1 MNVGLCTI
9 SDKERSVEEVIELAG
24 ETGYD
29 GVEIWGKDHVG
40 DGSPE
45 RGRQIAET
53 ADEHGLEIPV
63 YGSYLRCGTDEFD
76 AELTHELEIAE
87 QLGVDLIRVW
97 AGRQEYSDHDDDHW
111 DAIVADLDRLT
122 ERAATHGVDVTIE
135 KHVGTVTNTREGARR
150 LIEVIDDDRC
160 GLNYQPGF
168 SIPEDELER
177 ESETL
182 APLSN
187 NIHLQAVRERGER
200 NRCPLAEAFYD
211 LETVLEPFLKNGNGN
226 ENGFDGYANVE
237 FVTDEH
243 PYHDAIADDLRYV
256 RSVTE

>member
-9 SDKERSVEEVIELAG
+9 SDTERPVEEVLELAG
-24 ETGYD
+24 EAGYD
-29 GVEIWGKDHVG
+29 GVEIWGRDHVG

-45 RGRQIAET
+45 TCRRVAET

-76 AELTHELEIAE
+76 DELAHELAIAE
-87 QLGVDLIRVW
+87 QLGADLIRVW
-97 AGRQEYSDHDDDHW
+97 AGNREYGDHDDDHW
-111 DAIVADLDRLT
+111 DAVVADLDRLT
-122 ERAATHGVDVTIE
+122 ERAGGRGVGVTVE
-135 KHVGTVTNTREGARR
+135 KHAGTVTDAREGARR
-150 LIEVIDDDRC
+150 LIEAIDDDRC

-187 NIHLQAVRERGER
+187 NLHLQAVRERGER

-211 LETVLEPFLKNGNGN
+211 LETILEPFLENGNGA

-237 FVTDEH
+237 FVTDER
-243 PYHDAIADDLRYV
+243 PYRDAIADDLRHV
-256 RSVTE
+256 RSITG